1 VIRPAVDSALEQL
14 PVAVRDVVTKT
25 VEGMSD
31 VAAVDFIR
39 ATGYPIKLDPADI
52 SRRIESHRA
61 AQANGHDGGVKT
73 ARKRRMG
80 LLSEVDPAGKKWKPD
95 HTSPLDKTIFPKWGR
110 IPVYIPALARDMNR
124 VMLATIVLIG
134 EVVDRKGRFKLA
146 RATHAEKAGC
156 AETKAYAALK
166 TLEAAGLVYADIPG
180 DQDQA
185 TIWRYRPVA
194 AVNIEEARRI
204 ILGARKQATTQL
216 ERLFQ
221 QQPVPVRD
229 KG

>member
-1 VIRPAVDSALEQL
+1 VIRPAVDSLLAQL
-14 PVAVRDVVTKT
+14 PDGVRDAVTQI
-25 VEGMSD
+25 VEGMD
-31 VAAVDFIR
+31 PVASIDFIR
-39 ATGYPIKLDPADI
+39 ATGYPVKFDGADVAQ
-52 SRRIESHRA
+52 RVQVLQA
-61 AQANGHDGGVKT
+61 AQGAGHRGGVKT

-80 LLSEVDPAGKKWKPD
+80 LLPDVDPAGKKWKPD

-110 IPVYIPALARDMNR
+110 IPLYIPALARDMNR

-156 AETKAYAALK
+156 PETKAYAALK

-194 AVNIEEARRI
+194 AVNIEDARRI
-204 ILGARKQATTQL
+204 SLGARKQATTQL